1 MHSRLFIISFFFI
14 QLIAAQDSVFTANE
28 VIGIAVKE
36 NLDIQIAQSDVDI
49 AKINNNWG
57 NAGILPTIAAQ
68 ATNTEAVSNLNQKLN
83 NGNSIQRNNVANN
96 NLNANLNL
104 SWRIYNGMRIRSTK
118 ERFEIIERMG
128 NIAFKQQV
136 DQVIF
141 DVLSVYF
148 NLVRLNKQVNST
160 LAIIDFSKER
170 VKIAETR
177 FNVGSGT
184 KTDMLQAKIDLNA
197 QEVSLQNIFRQIAA
211 TKASMNNLLKRNP
224 SQPIYAKEEQFRIP
238 FINLEEVF
246 KKIDEQ
252 NFQMLMAQQTKL
264 NLANDRKIIYSQKL
278 PTLTLNSAA
287 FLNRTISTAGLFLTN
302 QTYGPNVGLT
312 VGVPIFQSNINKTQ
326 LRVNTVQQKQQNLE
340 IEALR
345 ARIQRDLYI
354 AYQEYQNAIEAAKVE
369 EINVKLAE
377 ENNKISTERFRK
389 LQSNSIELRQAQLS
403 LNEAQDRYINAQYRA
418 HIAATSILFIIG
430 EISNF

>member
-1 MHSRLFIISFFFI
+1 MPIRFLIISFLFI
-14 QLIAAQDSVFTANE
+14 NASISQDSVLTAKD
-28 VIGIAVKE
+28 VVDIAVKE
-36 NLDIQIAQSDVDI
+36 NLDIQIAQSDVEI
-49 AKINNNWG
+49 ASINNNWG
-57 NAGILPTIAAQ
+57 NAGMFPTIAAQ

-83 NGNSIQRNNVANN
+83 NGNSIQRNNVSNN
-96 NLNANLNL
+96 SLNANLTF

-118 ERFEIIERMG
+118 ERFEIIEKMG

-141 DVLSVYF
+141 DVLSVYY

-160 LAIIDFSKER
+160 LAIIDFSRER

-184 KTDMLQAKIDLNA
+184 KTDMLQAKIDLNT
-197 QEVSLQNIFRQIAA
+197 QEVNLQNIYRQISV
-211 TKASMNNLLKRNP
+211 TKASLNNLLKRKP
-224 SQPIYAKEEQFRIP
+224 SEPIQAKEEQFRIP
-238 FINLEEVF
+238 NIELEEIF

-252 NFQMLMAQQTKL
+252 NFQMLMAHQTKL

-278 PTLTLNSAA
+278 PTLTLNSSA
-287 FLNRTISTAGLFLTN
+287 FLNRTISSAGLFLTN

-312 VGVPIFQSNINKTQ
+312 IGVPIFQSNINKTQ
-326 LRVNTVQQKQQNLE
+326 LRVNTVQQKQQTLE
-340 IEALR
+340 IESLR
-345 ARIQRDLYI
+345 ARIQRDIYI
-354 AYQEYQNAIEAAKVE
+354 AFQEYQNAIQAAKVE
-369 EINVKLAE
+369 ESNVKLAE

-418 HIAATSILFIIG
+418 HIAATSILFTIG

>member
-1 MHSRLFIISFFFI
+1 ML
-14 QLIAAQDSVFTANE
+14 TAKD
-28 VIGIAVKE
+28 VVDIAVKE
-36 NLDIQIAQSDVDI
+36 NLDIQIAQSDVEI
-49 AKINNNWG
+49 ARISNNWG
-57 NAGILPTIAAQ
+57 NAGMFPTIAAQ

-83 NGNSIQRNNVANN
+83 NGNSIQRNNVSNN
-96 NLNANLNL
+96 SLNANLTL

-118 ERFEIIERMG
+118 ERFEIIEKMG

-141 DVLSVYF
+141 DVLSVYY

-160 LAIIDFSKER
+160 IAIIDFSRER

-184 KTDMLQAKIDLNA
+184 KTDMLQAKIDLNT
-197 QEVSLQNIFRQIAA
+197 QEVNLQNIYRQISV
-211 TKASMNNLLKRNP
+211 TKASLNNLLKRKP
-224 SQPIYAKEEQFRIP
+224 SEPIQAKEEQFRIP
-238 FINLEEVF
+238 NIELEEIF

-252 NFQMLMAQQTKL
+252 NFQMLMAHQTKL

-278 PTLTLNSAA
+278 PTLTLNSSA
-287 FLNRTISTAGLFLTN
+287 FLNRTISSAGLFLTN

-312 VGVPIFQSNINKTQ
+312 IGVPIFQSNINKTQ
-326 LRVNTVQQKQQNLE
+326 LRVNTVQQKQQTLE
-340 IEALR
+340 IESLR
-345 ARIQRDLYI
+345 ARIQRDIYI
-354 AYQEYQNAIEAAKVE
+354 AFQEYQNAIQAAKVE
-369 EINVKLAE
+369 ESNVKLAE

-418 HIAATSILFIIG
+418 HIAATSILFTIG

>member
-211 TKASMNNLLKRNP
+211 TKASLNNLLKRNP

-264 NLANDRKIIYSQKL
+264 NLANERKIIYSQKL

>member
-1 MHSRLFIISFFFI
+1 ML
-14 QLIAAQDSVFTANE
+14 TAKD
-28 VIGIAVKE
+28 VVDIAVKE
-36 NLDIQIAQSDVDI
+36 NLDIQIAQSDVEI
-49 AKINNNWG
+49 ARISNNWG
-57 NAGILPTIAAQ
+57 NAGMFPTIAAQ

-83 NGNSIQRNNVANN
+83 NGNSIQRNNVSNN
-96 NLNANLNL
+96 SLNANLTL

-118 ERFEIIERMG
+118 ERFEIIEKMG

-141 DVLSVYF
+141 DVLSVYY

-160 LAIIDFSKER
+160 LAIIDFSRER

-184 KTDMLQAKIDLNA
+184 KTDMLQAKIDLNT
-197 QEVSLQNIFRQIAA
+197 QEVNLQNIYRQISV
-211 TKASMNNLLKRNP
+211 TKASLNNLLKRKP
-224 SQPIYAKEEQFRIP
+224 SEPIQAKEEQFRIP
-238 FINLEEVF
+238 NIELEEIF

-252 NFQMLMAQQTKL
+252 NFQMLMAHQTKL

-278 PTLTLNSAA
+278 PTLTLNSSA
-287 FLNRTISTAGLFLTN
+287 FLNRTISSAGLFLTN

-312 VGVPIFQSNINKTQ
+312 IGVPIFQSNINKTQ
-326 LRVNTVQQKQQNLE
+326 LRVNTVQQKQQTLE
-340 IEALR
+340 IESLR
-345 ARIQRDLYI
+345 ARIQRDIYI
-354 AYQEYQNAIEAAKVE
+354 AFQEYQNAIQAAKVE
-369 EINVKLAE
+369 ESNVKLAE

-418 HIAATSILFIIG
+418 HIAATSILFTIG

>member
-1 MHSRLFIISFFFI
+1 MHSKFFIISFLFI
-14 QLIAAQDSVFTANE
+14 QLVAAQDSVFTAND
-28 VIGIAVKE
+28 VINIAVKE
-36 NLDIQIAQSDVDI
+36 NLDIQIAQSDVEI

-68 ATNTEAVSNLNQKLN
+68 TTNTEAVSNLNQKLN

-160 LAIIDFSKER
+160 MAIIDLSKER
-170 VKIAETR
+170 VKITETR

-211 TKASMNNLLKRNP
+211 TKASLNNLLKRNP
-224 SQPIYAKEEQFRIP
+224 SQPICAKEEKFRIP
-238 FINLEEVF
+238 FINLDEVF

-252 NFQMLMAQQTKL
+252 NFQMLMAKQTKL
-264 NLANDRKIIYSQKL
+264 NLANERKIIYSQKL
-278 PTLTLNSAA
+278 PALTLNSAA

>member
-278 PTLTLNSAA
+278 PTLILNSAA
-287 FLNRTISTAGLFLTN
+287 FLNRTISTAGFFLTN

>member
-211 TKASMNNLLKRNP
+211 TKASLNNLLKRNP

>member
-211 TKASMNNLLKRNP
+211 TKASLNNLLKRNP

-238 FINLEEVF
+238 SINLEDVF

>member
-211 TKASMNNLLKRNP
+211 TKASLNNLLKRNP

-403 LNEAQDRYINAQYRA
+403 LNETQDRYINAQYRA

>member
-28 VIGIAVKE
+28 LIGIAVKE

>member
-1 MHSRLFIISFFFI
+1 MPIRFLIISFLFI
-14 QLIAAQDSVFTANE
+14 NASISQDSVLTAKD
-28 VIGIAVKE
+28 VVDIAVKE
-36 NLDIQIAQSDVDI
+36 NLDIQIAQSDVEI
-49 AKINNNWG
+49 ASINNNWG
-57 NAGILPTIAAQ
+57 NAGMFPTIAAQ

-83 NGNSIQRNNVANN
+83 NGNSIQRNNVSNN
-96 NLNANLNL
+96 SLNANLTL

-118 ERFEIIERMG
+118 ERFEIIEKMG

-141 DVLSVYF
+141 DVLSVYY

-160 LAIIDFSKER
+160 LAIIDFSRER

-184 KTDMLQAKIDLNA
+184 KTDMLQAKIDLNT
-197 QEVSLQNIFRQIAA
+197 QEVNLQNIYRQISV
-211 TKASMNNLLKRNP
+211 TKASLNNLLKRKP
-224 SQPIYAKEEQFRIP
+224 SEPIQAKEEQFRIP
-238 FINLEEVF
+238 NIELEEIF

-252 NFQMLMAQQTKL
+252 NFQMLMAHQTKL

-278 PTLTLNSAA
+278 PTLTLNSSA
-287 FLNRTISTAGLFLTN
+287 FLNRTISSAGLFLTN

-312 VGVPIFQSNINKTQ
+312 IGVPIFQSNINKTQ
-326 LRVNTVQQKQQNLE
+326 LRVNTVQQKQQTLE
-340 IEALR
+340 IESLR
-345 ARIQRDLYI
+345 ARIQRDIYI
-354 AYQEYQNAIEAAKVE
+354 AYQEYQNAIQAAKVE
-369 EINVKLAE
+369 ESNVKLAE

-418 HIAATSILFIIG
+418 HIAATSILFTIG

>member
-1 MHSRLFIISFFFI
+1 MQIRFFIISFLFI
-14 QLIAAQDSVFTANE
+14 HQLSAQDSVFSASDA
-28 VIGIAVKE
+28 IGIAVKE
-36 NLDIQIAQSDVDI
+36 NLDIQIAQNEVEI

-57 NAGILPTIAAQ
+57 NAGIFPTIIAQ

-83 NGNSIQRNNVANN
+83 NGNSIQRNNVSNN
-96 NLNANLNL
+96 SLNANLSL
-104 SWRIYNGMRIRSTK
+104 SWRIYNGMRIRATK
-118 ERFEIIERMG
+118 ERFDIIEKMG
-128 NIAFKQQV
+128 NIAFKQQI

-141 DVLSVYF
+141 DVLSVYY

-160 LAIIDFSKER
+160 IAIIDFSKER

-211 TKASMNNLLKRNP
+211 TKASLNNLLKRDP

-238 FINLEEVF
+238 TINLEEVY

-252 NFQMLMAQQTKL
+252 NFQMLMSQQTKL
-264 NLANDRKIIYSQKL
+264 NLTNDRKIIYSQKL

-312 VGVPIFQSNINKTQ
+312 VGVPIFQGNVNKTQ
-326 LRVNTVQQKQQNLE
+326 LRVNTAQQKQQQLE

-345 ARIQRDLYI
+345 ARIQRDLFI
-354 AYQEYQNAIEAAKVE
+354 AYQEYQNAIEAAKIE
-369 EINVKLAE
+369 ESNVKLAE

>member
-1 MHSRLFIISFFFI
+1 MPIRFLIISFLFI
-14 QLIAAQDSVFTANE
+14 NASVSQDSMLTAKD
-28 VIGIAVKE
+28 VVDIAVKE
-36 NLDIQIAQSDVDI
+36 NLDIQIAQSDVEI
-49 AKINNNWG
+49 ARISNNWG
-57 NAGILPTIAAQ
+57 NAGMFPTIAAQ

-83 NGNSIQRNNVANN
+83 NGNSIQRNNVSNN
-96 NLNANLNL
+96 SLNANLTL

-118 ERFEIIERMG
+118 ERFEIIEKMG

-141 DVLSVYF
+141 DVLSVYY

-160 LAIIDFSKER
+160 LAIIDFSRER

-184 KTDMLQAKIDLNA
+184 KTDMLQAKIDLNT
-197 QEVSLQNIFRQIAA
+197 QEVNLQNIYRQISV
-211 TKASMNNLLKRNP
+211 TKASLNNLLKRKP
-224 SQPIYAKEEQFRIP
+224 SEPIQAKEEQFRIP
-238 FINLEEVF
+238 NIELEEIF

-252 NFQMLMAQQTKL
+252 NFQMLMAHQTKL

-278 PTLTLNSAA
+278 PTLTLNSSA
-287 FLNRTISTAGLFLTN
+287 FLNRTISSAGLFLTN

-312 VGVPIFQSNINKTQ
+312 IGVPIFQSNINKTQ
-326 LRVNTVQQKQQNLE
+326 LRVNTVQQKQQTLE
-340 IEALR
+340 IESLR
-345 ARIQRDLYI
+345 ARIQRDIYI
-354 AYQEYQNAIEAAKVE
+354 AFQEYQNAIQAAKVE
-369 EINVKLAE
+369 ESNVKLAE

-418 HIAATSILFIIG
+418 HIAATSILFTIG

>member
-1 MHSRLFIISFFFI
+1 MPIRFLIISFLFI
-14 QLIAAQDSVFTANE
+14 NASVSQDSMLTAKD
-28 VIGIAVKE
+28 VVDIAVKE
-36 NLDIQIAQSDVDI
+36 NLDIQIAQSDVEI
-49 AKINNNWG
+49 ARISNNWG
-57 NAGILPTIAAQ
+57 NAGMFPTIAAQ

-83 NGNSIQRNNVANN
+83 NGNSIQRNNVSNN
-96 NLNANLNL
+96 SLNANLTL

-118 ERFEIIERMG
+118 ERFEIIEKMG

-141 DVLSVYF
+141 DVLSVYY

-160 LAIIDFSKER
+160 IAIIDFSRER

-184 KTDMLQAKIDLNA
+184 KTDMLQAKIDLNT
-197 QEVSLQNIFRQIAA
+197 QEVNLQNIYRQISV
-211 TKASMNNLLKRNP
+211 TKASLNNLLKRKP
-224 SQPIYAKEEQFRIP
+224 SEPIQAKEEQFRIP
-238 FINLEEVF
+238 NIELEEIF

-252 NFQMLMAQQTKL
+252 NFQMLMAHQTKL

-278 PTLTLNSAA
+278 PTLTLNSSA
-287 FLNRTISTAGLFLTN
+287 FLNRTISSAGLFLTN

-312 VGVPIFQSNINKTQ
+312 IGVPIFQSNINKTQ
-326 LRVNTVQQKQQNLE
+326 LRVNTVQQKQQTLE
-340 IEALR
+340 IESLR
-345 ARIQRDLYI
+345 ARIQRDIYI
-354 AYQEYQNAIEAAKVE
+354 AFQEYQNAIQAAKVE
-369 EINVKLAE
+369 ESNVKLAE

-418 HIAATSILFIIG
+418 HIAATSILFTIG

>member
-1 MHSRLFIISFFFI
+1 MHSKFFIISFLFI
-14 QLIAAQDSVFTANE
+14 QLAAAQDSVFTAND
-28 VIGIAVKE
+28 VINIAVKE
-36 NLDIQIAQSDVDI
+36 NLDIQIAQSDVEI

-57 NAGILPTIAAQ
+57 NAGMFPTIAAQ

-96 NLNANLNL
+96 SLNANLNL

-211 TKASMNNLLKRNP
+211 TKASLNNLLKRNP

-238 FINLEEVF
+238 SINLEDVF

-312 VGVPIFQSNINKTQ
+312 LGVPIFQSNINKTQ
-326 LRVNTVQQKQQNLE
+326 LRANTVQQKQQNLE

-354 AYQEYQNAIEAAKVE
+354 AHQEYQNAIEAAKVE

>member
-1 MHSRLFIISFFFI
+1 MPIRFLIISFLFI
-14 QLIAAQDSVFTANE
+14 NASISQDSVLTAKD
-28 VIGIAVKE
+28 VVDIAVKE
-36 NLDIQIAQSDVDI
+36 NLDIQIAQSDLEI
-49 AKINNNWG
+49 ASINNNWG
-57 NAGILPTIAAQ
+57 NAGMFPTIAAQ

-83 NGNSIQRNNVANN
+83 NGNSIQRNNVSNN
-96 NLNANLNL
+96 SLNANLTF

-118 ERFEIIERMG
+118 ERFEIIEKMG

-141 DVLSVYF
+141 DVLSVYY

-160 LAIIDFSKER
+160 LAIIDFSRER

-184 KTDMLQAKIDLNA
+184 KTDMLQAKIDLNT
-197 QEVSLQNIFRQIAA
+197 QEVNLQNIYRQISV
-211 TKASMNNLLKRNP
+211 TKASLNNLLKRKP
-224 SQPIYAKEEQFRIP
+224 SEPIQAKEEQFRIP
-238 FINLEEVF
+238 NIELEEIF

-252 NFQMLMAQQTKL
+252 NFQMLMAHQTKL

-278 PTLTLNSAA
+278 PTLTLNSSA
-287 FLNRTISTAGLFLTN
+287 FLNRTISSAGLFLTN

-312 VGVPIFQSNINKTQ
+312 IGVPIFQSNINKTQ
-326 LRVNTVQQKQQNLE
+326 LRVNTVQQKQQTLE
-340 IEALR
+340 IESLR
-345 ARIQRDLYI
+345 ARIQRDIYI
-354 AYQEYQNAIEAAKVE
+354 AFQEYQNAIQAAKVE
-369 EINVKLAE
+369 ESNVKLAE

-418 HIAATSILFIIG
+418 HIAATSILFTIG

>member
-211 TKASMNNLLKRNP
+211 TKASLNNLLKRNP

-345 ARIQRDLYI
+345 ARIQRDLYT

-403 LNEAQDRYINAQYRA
+403 LNETQDRYINAQYRA

>member
-118 ERFEIIERMG
+118 ERFEIIEKMG

-211 TKASMNNLLKRNP
+211 TKASLNNLLKRNP

-264 NLANDRKIIYSQKL
+264 NLANERKIIYSQKL

>member
-1 MHSRLFIISFFFI
+1 MHSKFFIISFLFI

-211 TKASMNNLLKRNP
+211 TKASLNNLLKRNP

-264 NLANDRKIIYSQKL
+264 NLANERKIIYSQKL